1 MANEINNFELRDTL
15 RAIAATRLAVA
26 DLQAELAARRF
37 VLALRANFDPTQPRH
52 PKGSGNVS
60 GRWRDGGPSGAGS
73 GPVRTSSG
81 KSRRLRLPA
90 RAGIG
95 HNGGPPLEDP
105 PDLPKHEPSSYRAR
119 NNLPKRSAIWL
130 RRAVGRGSNKRLL
143 AFVAALEAVGYLD
156 EFFSPIETY
165 LDEPKSLSE
174 LRRDV
179 SRWRRRPGTEVH
191 HIVEKTAAYAEG
203 FSSSMVESPENLVRL
218 PTYRHNEITAWY
230 QSGNEMFGGL
240 SPRQYLR
247 GKSWEER
254 VEVGHHALR
263 KHGAL
268 K

>member
-1 MANEINNFELRDTL
+1 MANEINKHELRDTL

-52 PKGSGNVS
+52 PRGSGHVS

-73 GPVRTSSG
+73 GVRTSSG
-81 KSRRLRLPA
+81 KTRRFSLPA

-105 PDLPKHEPSSYRAR
+105 PDLPKQEPSSYRAR
-119 NNLPKRSAIWL
+119 NNLAKRSAIWL
-130 RRAVGRGSNKRLL
+130 RRPLGRGSNKRLL

-156 EFFSPIETY
+156 DFFSPIETY

-230 QSGNEMFGGL
+230 QQANPRFGGQ

-247 GKSWEER
+247 GRSWEER
-254 VEVGHHALR
+254 VEVGHDALR
-263 KHGAL
+263 EHGVL